1 MGRCG
6 HGSLWKVSSDCFYFL
21 RQTESIARSLA
32 DSKTEEG
39 RNWAS
44 EWGEEGLIEIAKIVA
59 EEMDYGNTD

>member
-1 MGRCG
+1 M
-6 HGSLWKVSSDCFYFL
+6 SSDCFYFL